1 MRGDITKCYFYWT
14 LSMYK
19 RLNKTAIFERQ
30 GGWGQFSG
38 TTLKQIFMTS
48 LINGPLSLSTVES
61 PDPKNRLPTPT
72 PRWPPP
78 TVGSPPAPPGLPTA
92 RTRRWILPRTTP
104 LTASTRGQRSNLQVS
119 NSSTVNNK
127 WSNDTNSSWKSRVCE
142 GAREVSVLR
151 IVRLDL
157 FTSCIQKSWRRGRG
171 PTLPHPW
178 LKKIRVTFS
187 GLEIQTGWSK
197 GHQLRRNFSFEHA
210 CISEPVPS

>member
-1 MRGDITKCYFYWT
+1 MNVTILTTSFRPIFTVTLVWNTKKLVT
-14 LSMYK
+14 
-19 RLNKTAIFERQ
+19 
-30 GGWGQFSG
+30 
-38 TTLKQIFMTS
+38 

-78 TVGSPPAPPGLPTA
+78 TVGSPPAPPGRPTA

-104 LTASTRGQRSNLQVS
+104 LTASTRGQRSNLPAS

-157 FTSCIQKSWRRGRG
+157 FTSCIQKSWKRGRG

-178 LKKIRVTFS
+178 LRKIRVTFS